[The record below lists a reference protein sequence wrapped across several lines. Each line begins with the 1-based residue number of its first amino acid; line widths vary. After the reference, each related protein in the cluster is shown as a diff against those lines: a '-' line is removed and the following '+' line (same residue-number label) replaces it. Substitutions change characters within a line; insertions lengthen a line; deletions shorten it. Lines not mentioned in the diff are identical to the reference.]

1 MESFNDPIG
10 IANRLKTN
18 FLDYLDTA
26 FTIKN
31 KGLVEERRSELLDSN
46 CFWQEPLIEIAQNY
60 KPSGKKLEDLQETFT
75 NHGFTASQFKA
86 VNELLTDGLLPYELY
101 EHQVEML
108 KSYLSGK
115 NAVITSGT
123 GSGKTEAFLLPFL
136 SQLIKESESWAKPNP
151 EPQNLKDWWSDDSVR
166 ASTMRKKNSYR
177 VPQREHEKRDAA
189 VRGMII
195 YPMNALVEDQ
205 MSRIRKIL
213 DSDSARQWFK
223 NNREN
228 NRIYFGRYTGDS
240 VPTGYEYN
248 PSSKKKDLNKIDSLR
263 DHFLR
268 VETAQKEISNLPSPK
283 KDESRFLFENCNGS
297 EMISRWDMQSHPP
310 DILITNFS
318 MLSYMMMRHV
328 ENDIFAKTRDW
339 LEKEGNVFHLIVD
352 ELHLYRGTPGTEI
365 AYLIRLLKLR
375 LGIENKPEKFKI
387 IAASASLESAQDD
400 NSFLKEFFGES
411 EESFEKITGTL
422 SKLKESQKNLQ
433 LEPYKTI
440 GERID
445 KNNSWV
451 NIKSKLED
459 ELDQKVSFFLD
470 RDQDFLE
477 SQIYK
482 VFFDQKQN
490 KSLVKK
496 FSEVANLVFEGS
508 NQEDKEKALRGLFFV
523 LDQDEFCDD
532 KLPRFKIHY
541 FYRNFEGLWSCIKPN
556 YFSRKN
562 RQKGEKFFD
571 EERTVG
577 ELFTDQTY
585 SLYTDDYKNLELLY
599 CDTCGD
605 VFFGGFKTR
614 SFDREVLLSNDPDLE
629 SAPQISLERFWERR
643 DLRKYGVFWP
653 SSRKIK
659 GNANRT
665 FRQPLLNNASGSSDE
680 CQWSKKFLN
689 CKNGEVLDED
699 EVPTDRIDDFT
710 EGYIFDLTDP
720 NAPNDEENLI
730 AALPRFCPSCGEEKG
745 LKQRRK
751 SPIRSFR
758 TGFSK
763 VSQLYTKGLFDCLPE
778 DNRKTVVFSDSRED
792 AAGISN
798 GIERSHF
805 DDVIRSL
812 VFKQISE
819 LPKLLTDAKIQKQYK
834 EEYEKL
840 VPLEET
846 LEMLKAIPDPNSTI
860 LNDIE
865 DKEKTLSSFKG
876 KNFQMKILL
885 GKTAISEN
893 GTIFDSLKK
902 LGINPAGSSINY
914 QSITN
919 DESWQ
924 EIFDFA
930 GNKTFKDHL
939 APAQERF
946 KEKII
951 SKTKYLV
958 GASLL
963 NRSYFSFESSGLGYP
978 FIPYPFSKEL
988 NIEEDTK
995 NTFDSLPIKAH
1006 LKQNILSSSLRLLG
1020 DNYRFNNPDGEFP
1033 WTDIPDLDKAKRSLG
1048 LLKNYLDRVSEK
1060 HSLDSEELFE
1070 TIYKIFQPLQMSYY
1084 LELDAEHFLLNLS
1097 NEEDLVWNCTHCS
1110 KEHLHDSAGI
1120 CVRCGEDL
1128 PTKPSETVKDVM
1140 KHHFYAQQAKKGE
1153 NIYRIHSEELTGQ
1166 TDDQAQRQRHFRN
1179 IILDDEYK
1187 ETDEIEVLSVTTTM
1201 EVGIDIGALKSVMMA
1216 NMPPLRFNYQQRAG
1230 RSGRRLDRFSYVL
1243 TLCRSRTHDVH
1254 YYNNPEEIT
1263 NEKAPDPFL
1272 TMNVYDIPKRLMAK
1286 ECLRRFFVDKFQAE
1300 NSSQVHGEFD
1310 FTNNWHNY
1318 EADAKKW
1325 FENSKEVVDVAIGLS
1340 KYSPE
1345 DEDFESSLL
1354 GYIRDTSTKD
1364 GLFAKIKES
1373 LQRSRKDFLSELLA
1387 ETAIL
1392 PMFGMPTR
1400 SRNLY
1405 HDPFA
1410 LKKIDRDVELAI
1422 SEFSPGSIKT
1432 KDKKLYEVIG
1442 FTAEIPE
1449 PINLIRPYED
1459 RTALVARQMS
1469 DENPLGEITYI
1480 KSCKSCG
1487 KLDEVKESDLNLENL
1502 NCDEENGGCGFSNPE
1517 DEEVQ
1522 KISIFK
1528 AASPLAY
1535 RTDFSKGLDADEN
1548 NEFNLTSS
1556 SLTVANSSPS
1566 KTKVVRNTYLSSSD
1580 QAEVYRISDNGGALF
1595 SGRLYKTNHQERS
1608 INNQF
1613 FHLKNQ
1619 WIEDRYARARGY
1631 SPDPADRESE
1641 KIALLSKKITDNV
1654 NFSPNKT
1661 PDGILLNHSDF
1672 KATYKLQN
1680 TVIKSAFYSAA
1691 FILRKMLAK
1700 ELDIDPI
1707 ELEISSLQLFSQSP
1721 LDPQTGKFSLSDEL
1735 ANGSGFSSWIY
1746 ETGFN
1751 NAINEIYSLGQS
1763 KNSILSGLLDQRHIQ
1778 NCDSS
1783 GYCCMHDFKNMNF
1796 HPILDWRLGL
1806 NVLYHFAREDFS
1818 SGLTNADY
1826 EISLPF
1832 MNFSPMLPEIHKK
1845 VEDFCSSIDE
1855 IEFSTLGALPGFK
1868 TSDFRAVLVHPLWDL
1883 SSEGEGKLSATQLEE
1898 SVVAEALA
1906 EEDSLEIKYF
1916 DLFNLSRRPMTTI
1929 AALFDVD

>member
-1 MESFNDPIG
+1 MESSKDPVG
-10 IANRLKTN
+10 IANKLKTN

-31 KGLVEERRSELLDSN
+31 KGLVEERRTELLDSN

-75 NHGFTASQFKA
+75 SHGFSESQFKA

-108 KSYLSGK
+108 RSYLSGK

-151 EPQNLKDWWSDDSVR
+151 EPQNLKNWWSDDSVR
-166 ASTMRKKNSYR
+166 ASTMNTTNSYR

-248 PSSKKKDLNKIDSLR
+248 PYDNKKDRNKIDSLR

-268 VETAQKEISNLPSPK
+268 VETAQKEISNLPSPQK
-283 KDESRFLFENCNGS
+283 EESRFLFENCNGS

-318 MLSYMMMRHV
+318 MLSYMMMRDV
-328 ENDIFAKTRDW
+328 ENDIFEKTKEW

-411 EESFEKITGTL
+411 EDSFEKITGTL
-422 SKLKESQKNLQ
+422 SELKESQKNLQ

-440 GERID
+440 GEEID
-445 KNNSWV
+445 RNNSWTD
-451 NIKSKLED
+451 IKTILENKLSE
-459 ELDQKVSFFLD
+459 KASFFLE
-470 RDQDFLE
+470 RDKDFLK

-490 KSLVKK
+490 KSLVKR

-508 NQEDKEKALRGLFFV
+508 NQQEKEKALRGLFFF
-523 LDQDEFCDD
+523 LDQDEFDD
-532 KLPRFKIHY
+532 FELPRFKIHY
-541 FYRNFEGLWSCIKPN
+541 FYRNFEGLWACVKPN
-556 YFSRKN
+556 YFSKKN
-562 RQKGEKFFD
+562 RQKGEKFFNK
-571 EERTVG
+571 ERTVG
-577 ELFTDQTY
+577 ELFTDQTH

-605 VFFGGFKTR
+605 VFFGGFKTI
-614 SFDREVLLSNDPDLE
+614 SFDKQVLLSNDPDLE

-653 SSRKIK
+653 SSREIK
-659 GNANRT
+659 GKAKDK
-665 FRQPLLNNASGSSDE
+665 FSQPFLNASGSSAK
-680 CQWSKKFLN
+680 CQWTKKFLN

-699 EVPTDRIDDFT
+699 EVPTGKINDFT

-720 NAPNDEENLI
+720 TASNDEEKLI
-730 AALPRFCPSCGEEKG
+730 AALPRCCPSCGEEKRIQ
-745 LKQRRK
+745 QRRK

-819 LPKLLTDAKIQKQYK
+819 LPKLLTDTKIQKQYK
-834 EEYEKL
+834 AEYEKL
-840 VPLEET
+840 KPLEET
-846 LEMLKAIPDPNSTI
+846 LEAYKAISNPTPQTVK
-860 LNDIE
+860 DIE
-865 DKEKTLSSFKG
+865 DYEKTLSSFKG
-876 KNFQMKILL
+876 KDFQMKILL

-902 LGINPAGSSINY
+902 LGMNPAGSSIKY
-914 QSITN
+914 QSISN
-919 DESWQ
+919 NESWQ
-924 EIFDFA
+924 KVFDFH
-930 GNKTFKDHL
+930 GNNTFRDNL
-939 APAQERF
+939 PADKENF
-946 KEKII
+946 KNAII
-951 SKTKYLV
+951 TKTKYLV
-958 GASLL
+958 GTSLL

-978 FIPYPFSKEL
+978 IFPYPFSKEYD
-988 NIEEDTK
+988 IDEKTK
-995 NTFDSLPIKAH
+995 DFFDSLKIKDSV
-1006 LKQNILSSSLRLLG
+1006 KQNILSSSLRLLG
-1020 DNYRFNNPDGEFP
+1020 DQYRFKDPDPEFP
-1033 WTDIPDLDKAKRSLG
+1033 FTDIQDLDRAKKSLG
-1048 LLKNYLDRVSEK
+1048 LLKDYLERVSKK
-1060 HSLDSEELFE
+1060 HSLDSNELFE
-1070 TIYKIFQPLQMSYY
+1070 TIYNIFRNLQMSNF
-1084 LELDAEHFLLNLS
+1084 LILDAEHFLLNLS
-1097 NEEDLVWNCTHCS
+1097 NEDDLVWKCTHCS

-1120 CVRCGEDL
+1120 CIRCGEDL
-1128 PTKPSETVKDVM
+1128 PTNPSQTVKDVM
-1140 KHHFYAQQAKKGE
+1140 NHHFYAQQARKGE

-1179 IILDDEYK
+1179 IILDDECK

-1286 ECLRRFFVDKFQAE
+1286 ECLRRFFVDKFQAQ

-1310 FTNNWHNY
+1310 DTNSWHKY
-1318 EADAKKW
+1318 EADAKVW
-1325 FENSKEVVDVAIGLS
+1325 FENSDEVDDIAIGLS
-1340 KYSPE
+1340 KFSPE
-1345 DEDFESSLL
+1345 DEDFESKLRE
-1354 GYIRDTSTKD
+1354 YIRDTSTKD
-1364 GLFAKIKES
+1364 GLFLKIKES
-1373 LQRSRKDFLSELLA
+1373 LQRSNKDYLSELLA

-1410 LKKIDRDVELAI
+1410 LKKIDRDIELAI
-1422 SEFSPGSIKT
+1422 NEFSPGSIKT

-1449 PINLIRPYED
+1449 PINSLKPYEN
-1459 RTALVARQMS
+1459 RNALVKNKMS

-1487 KLDEVKESDLNLENL
+1487 KLDEVIESDLNAENL
-1502 NCDEENGGCGFSNPE
+1502 KCAEENGGCGFSNPDDE
-1517 DEEVQ
+1517 DVQ
-1522 KISIFK
+1522 KISVFK

-1535 RTDFSKGLDADEN
+1535 RTDLSRGLDADEN

-1566 KTKVVRNTYLSSSD
+1566 KFKVVRNTFLSSSD
-1580 QAEVYRISDNGGALF
+1580 QAEVYRISDNGGNLF
-1595 SGRLYKTNHQERS
+1595 SGRLYKTKHQERS
-1608 INNQF
+1608 INNQVF
-1613 FHLKNQ
+1613 SLKNQ
-1619 WIEDRYARARGY
+1619 WIEDRFSKGY
-1631 SPDPADRESE
+1631 DPDPESESE

-1654 NFSPNKT
+1654 SFSPNKT
-1661 PDGILLNHSDF
+1661 PNGILLNHSDF

-1700 ELDIDPI
+1700 DLDIDPI
-1707 ELEISSLQLFSQSP
+1707 ELEISRLQLFSQSP

-1751 NAINEIYSLGQS
+1751 NAINEIYSLDQS
-1763 KNSILSGLLDQRHIQ
+1763 KNSILSGLLDQSHVQ

-1806 NVLYHFAREDFS
+1806 NVLYHFAVEDFS
-1818 SGLTNADY
+1818 SGLTNASS
-1826 EISLPF
+1826 ETSLPF
-1832 MNFSPMLPEIHKK
+1832 MDFCPTHPETHKK
-1845 VEDFCSSIDE
+1845 VEDFCSSIEE
-1855 IEFSTLGALPGFK
+1855 IEFAPLGQLPGFK
-1868 TSDFRAVLVHPLWDL
+1868 TDYFRAVLVHPLWDL
-1883 SSEGEGKLSATQLEE
+1883 SGGSEDKLTATQLDD
-1898 SVVAEALA
+1898 SVVVEASI
-1906 EEDSLEIKYF
+1906 EENDLEIKYF

-1929 AALFDVD
+1929 AALFDDD